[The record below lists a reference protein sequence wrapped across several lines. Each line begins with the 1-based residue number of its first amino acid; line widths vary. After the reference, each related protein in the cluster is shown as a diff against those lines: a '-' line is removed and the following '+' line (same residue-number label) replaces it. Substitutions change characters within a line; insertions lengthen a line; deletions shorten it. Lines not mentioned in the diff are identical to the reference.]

1 MDPKTILD
9 SLLDK
14 SQAAT
19 KAGIEMAEEK
29 QLLPPEGQER
39 DAMLKGLGAGAAAA
53 GALALLLGRKSGRR
67 LTTTALKIGGTA
79 AIGGYAYKAL
89 KDWQANSAAGAAHD
103 LGEPI
108 AQLPSSLA
116 SARSEHVIKAMIS
129 AARADGHIDAQ
140 EQARIKERIN
150 AMNLEKDV
158 AEFLLEEMS
167 LPHDVG
173 RIASLADSPEAAAE
187 MYMASAMVIDADG
200 DSEKVYLAELAT
212 ALNLSDE
219 LVQSLQK
226 PINT

>member
-19 KAGIEMAEEK
+19 RAGIEMAEDK
-29 QLLPPEGQER
+29 QLLPPEGEER

-53 GALALLLGRKSGRR
+53 GALALLLGSKSGRR

-89 KDWQANSAAGAAHD
+89 KDWQAKSGAAAPQD

-129 AARADGHIDAQ
+129 AARADGHIDAE

-167 LPHDVG
+167 APHDVS
-173 RIASLADSPEAAAE
+173 RIAALADSPEAAAE
-187 MYMASAMVIDADG
+187 MYVASTMVIDGEG
-200 DSEKVYLAELAT
+200 DTEKAYLRELAG

-219 LVQSLQK
+219 LVESLQK
-226 PINT
+226 PVAS

>member
-53 GALALLLGRKSGRR
+53 GALALLLGSKSGRR
-67 LTTTALKIGGTA
+67 LTTTALKVGGTA

-89 KDWQANSAAGAAHD
+89 KDWQANSAAGAAQD

-187 MYMASAMVIDADG
+187 MYMASAMVIDAGG
-200 DSEKVYLAELAT
+200 DSEKVYLAELAN

-226 PINT
+226 PIDT